1 MAAQLPSA
9 EKKARADYVIDTSGS
24 KEDTNRQ
31 IDAIFDQ
38 LVEIVQPSAIAAVR
52 ARLRATEP
60 AGTDAAE
67 RTEEPDAG
75 KNLTSSFA
83 RFGRD
88 DHVVQQHRD
97 RERADAA
104 GHRRDRA
111 GDLRHRGVDVA
122 DDERAVLL
130 EDGAPRGT
138 FRIERFDQRRVGDAI
153 DADVDHRRAGLDEIR
168 A

>member
-1 MAAQLPSA
+1 MLDRGMTEQEAQQRMAAQLPSA
-9 EKKARADYVIDTSGS
+9 EKKARADYVIDTSGP
-24 KEDTNRQ
+24 KEETNRQ
-31 IDAIFDQ
+31 IDAIFDK
-38 LVEIVQPSAIAAVR
+38 LVEIVQPARADAPAARDRR
-52 ARLRATEP
+52 AAKESQTKSLRKNPT
-60 AGTDAAE
+60 T
-67 RTEEPDAG
+67 

-111 GDLRHRGVDVA
+111 SHIRHRGMHVA

-130 EDGAPRGT
+130 
-138 FRIERFDQRRVGDAI
+138 
-153 DADVDHRRAGLDEIR
+153 
-168 A
+168 